1 VKNLTSARINDI
13 HLPELADGF
22 AGDLGAHEKVDG
34 LRFDGTVLD
43 GLDLAGVSLNECKL
57 TGVSAH
63 ETDLRAST
71 FVDVAVDRLNAPIL
85 SAPRS
90 TWRNLVVMGSRIG
103 SAELYESTLRSVHFF
118 GCKFGY
124 LNLRG
129 SSLLDVR
136 FTNCVIDELDLG
148 GATTERLDFQST
160 ETRVLDV
167 TRARLTNIDVRD
179 LQFRQV
185 NGLEGLK
192 GATMSE
198 RQVAELAGV
207 FAAHLGIVVE
217 G

>member
-1 VKNLTSARINDI
+1 MKNPAAARINDI
-13 HLPELADGF
+13 HLPELAEGF

-34 LRFDGTVLD
+34 LRFAGTVLD
-43 GLDLAGVSLNECKL
+43 GLDLAGVSLSECKL
-57 TGVSAH
+57 DGVSAH

-71 FVDVAVDRLNAPIL
+71 LVDVAIDRLNAPIL

-90 TWRNLVVMGSRIG
+90 TWRNLVVMGSRVG
-103 SAELYESTLRSVHFF
+103 SAELYESTLRSVHFV

-129 SSLLDVR
+129 SSFLDVR
-136 FTNCVIDELDLG
+136 FSDCVIDELDLG
-148 GATTERLDFQST
+148 GATAERLDFQTT

-167 TRARLTNIDVRD
+167 TRARFTNIDVRE

-185 NGLEGLK
+185 NGLEGLR

-198 RQVAELAGV
+198 LQVAELAGV

-217 G
+217 A